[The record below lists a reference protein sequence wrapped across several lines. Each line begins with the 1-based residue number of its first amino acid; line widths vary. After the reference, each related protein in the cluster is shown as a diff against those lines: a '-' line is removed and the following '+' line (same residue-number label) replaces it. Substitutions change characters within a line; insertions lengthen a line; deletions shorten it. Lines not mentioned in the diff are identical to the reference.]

1 MYEVELTAIVKNKAD
16 VLQKLKV
23 FAKEPAHEVTYD
35 DLYFDKKSELHTQE
49 SELRLRKKSYPESG
63 KTTHWLTL
71 KEAPFDQKTRSKP
84 EFETKI
90 TDFEATK
97 VIFEKLGY
105 ELVISY
111 AKHCRFYYARFKNL
125 NLEISV
131 VQLPE
136 LSDTFIEIEAQTE
149 NLEETDAYFDVLYD
163 FLKEIG
169 MSENDLTTLQYQ
181 DLVKESRTK

>member
-1 MYEVELTAIVKNKAD
+1 MYEVELTAIIKNKAD
-16 VLQKLKV
+16 VLRKLGQ
-23 FAKEPAHEVTYD
+23 FATAPAHEVFYD
-35 DLYFDKKSELHTQE
+35 DLYFDKKNELKERE

-63 KTTHWLTL
+63 KITNWLTL

-90 TDFEATK
+90 TDFEAAK

-105 ELVISY
+105 ELVIRY

-149 NLEETDAYFDVLYD
+149 NFEKTDSIFKILYTFLE
-163 FLKEIG
+163 EIG

-181 DLVKESRTK
+181 EMVMESRTK